1 MLRLAVA
8 ILMIFI
14 QCFGSVTMARVVCF
28 RGGAICCITSAWAS
42 SQCCERVEVHESN
55 GCKCCGRTQD
65 TCDERSVLKNHT
77 SSSLKLG
84 PQTFDAVLRASD
96 CQPVVVMAILESSKL
111 PEDNVLSHWMI
122 FTSTEFVYGDGL
134 TESTKWSIVPPSPSL
149 TSCRNSIMRC

>member
-8 ILMIFI
+8 SLMIFI
-14 QCFGSVTMARVVCF
+14 QCFGSVTLARVVCF
-28 RGGAICCITSAWAS
+28 RGGAICCITSVWAS
-42 SQCCERVEVHESN
+42 SKCCERVEVQEPK

-65 TCDERSVLKNHT
+65 TCDEPSVLKNHT
-77 SSSLKLG
+77 ASSLKLG

-111 PEDNVLSHWMI
+111 PEDKVLLHLMI
-122 FTSTEFVYGDGL
+122 FTSTEFVCGDGL
-134 TESTKWSIVPPSPSL
+134 MESTEWSIVPPSPYL